1 MLAKEKDNL
10 SREIKILNAAEEEFM
25 AHGYDGAKTTVIA
38 TKAGVTHAM
47 LHYYYRTK
55 ENLFNKVFEEKID
68 LMAQSIFL
76 SFQNSHLHL
85 IDRIK
90 AGIEAHFDFLSANPD
105 LPRFVVNE
113 LISKPER
120 RRIMEDKIGNIVSNI
135 FIQLQQELNKYI
147 DKGIIRPI
155 NVIDL
160 LIDIASLNVFVFVS
174 LPLLRSFAIAPYGN
188 EKDFLI
194 ARKKENVEMIMSR
207 LLIK

>member
-47 LHYYYRTK
+47 LHYRTK

-147 DKGIIRPI
+147 DKGIIR
-155 NVIDL
+155 
-160 LIDIASLNVFVFVS
+160 SLNVFVFVS